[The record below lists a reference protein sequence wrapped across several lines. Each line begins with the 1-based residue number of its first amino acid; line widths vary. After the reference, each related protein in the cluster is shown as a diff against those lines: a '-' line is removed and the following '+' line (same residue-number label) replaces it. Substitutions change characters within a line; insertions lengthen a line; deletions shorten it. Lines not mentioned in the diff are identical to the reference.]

1 MDNVTETKKR
11 GRPPKGAQPMSGRVR
26 TLMYRQR
33 RKREQ
38 IEAIGFESEARSTV
52 LLDLLKENIAQ
63 LDQGGNN
70 VTVTKV
76 AIERILPELC
86 RRYEIDLG

>member
-1 MDNVTETKKR
+1 
-11 GRPPKGAQPMSGRVR
+11 
-26 TLMYRQR
+26 MYRQR

-76 AIERILPELC
+76 AIERILRELC